1 MPRKKPQSLEEQI
14 DQYRADKAAGK
25 FKKEVRERN
34 VESHLVDRVADLGGT
49 AFKFVSPG
57 FNGVPDRLVLLPVA
71 PEHRELVARYVR
83 LPELKRAGKTP
94 RPEQISAHRHLRALG
109 YQVDVIDTKAQ
120 VDELFPNLFA

>member
-1 MPRKKPQSLEEQI
+1 MRPKNLDQQI
-14 DQYRADKAAGK
+14 ELYQKQKAAGK

-57 FNGVPDRLVLLPVA
+57 FNGVPDRLVLLPVP

-83 LPELKRAGKTP
+83 LPELKRFGKAP